1 MKWSESINQF
11 TIQQIKLNVFNL
23 NEAECDWWLKNVMEW
38 LAPFPFNNNQHFF
51 SRSGRKKCLILLMS
65 LPRSCCCLVCRL
77 QRELTAITSKV
88 SFFTFVFDL
97 PSLCCA
103 HYELFCC
110 SWINWCCLAAF
121 SSFWRSPCRSSG
133 HNPPK
138 ERQPNINFIIHNLA
152 LPLNKLNF
160 QFNCWL
166 PSLFPRFV
174 EISFFNFKRR
184 LGPHCP
190 STIKSN
196 HSAHSE
202 ERNEIDLCVE
212 WAAAAVSI
220 AIPFI
225 IPFKN
230 SKFFHSMNMQQLYW
244 RQITVI
250 ILI

>member
-1 MKWSESINQF
+1 MLF
-11 TIQQIKLNVFNL
+11 
-23 NEAECDWWLKNVMEW
+23 D
-38 LAPFPFNNNQHFF
+38 
-51 SRSGRKKCLILLMS
+51 CL
-65 LPRSCCCLVCRL
+65 
-77 QRELTAITSKV
+77 
-88 SFFTFVFDL
+88 
-97 PSLCCA
+97 
-103 HYELFCC
+103 
-110 SWINWCCLAAF
+110 F

-250 ILI
+250 ILFDSFHFIHEFTKWKKTKRMVELFLFELNELNEMNGWPAAP